1 MGKNR
6 QENRSSPTSTTM
18 EDAVVARGIWK
29 GIKGRQVLRGVSLR
43 VPRGTVTVIA
53 GPNGAGKT
61 TLVRVL
67 LGIYRP
73 DRGIVRLL
81 GHEPGGPGWERVAGR
96 LGYLPEDAS
105 PYERLTGYENL
116 LYYALIYTGGDREAA
131 EGLVKRAASLSGLS
145 PGDLSRRAGEYSK
158 GMKRRL
164 LLAASL
170 MHDPD
175 LAVLD
180 EPTSGLDVFSAT
192 RVRGVIRG
200 YADSGGTVLLTT
212 HNLLEAQYV
221 ADRVVFLSQ
230 GRVVFEGTVEE
241 ALSRYGAVNL
251 EEAFVEA
258 VEGGSP

>member
-1 MGKNR
+1 MAGN
-6 QENRSSPTSTTM
+6 EY
-18 EDAVVARGIWK
+18 AVLVDGVWK
-29 GIKGRQVLRGVSLR
+29 SIKGNPVLRGISLR
-43 VPRGTVTVIA
+43 VPKGTVTVIA

-73 DRGIVRLL
+73 DRGMVRVL
-81 GHEPGGPGWERVAGR
+81 GRVPGGDGWGEAARR
-96 LGYLPEDAS
+96 IGYLPEDAS

-116 LYYALIYTGGDREAA
+116 LFYALIYTGGDRVRA
-131 EGLVKRAASLSGLS
+131 EGLVERGASLSGLS
-145 PGDLSRRAGEYSK
+145 PGDLARRAGEYSK

-164 LLAASL
+164 LLAAAL
-170 MHDPD
+170 MHGPE

-192 RVRGVIRG
+192 RVRGIIRD
-200 YADSGGTVLLTT
+200 YAMKGGTVLLTT

-221 ADRVVFLSQ
+221 ADRVVFISS
-230 GRVVFEGTVEE
+230 GGIVFEGTVRE
-241 ALSRYGAVNL
+241 ALERYGAVNL

-258 VEGGSP
+258 VGRGAS